1 MEPKSSALTEKGG
14 ARFAAQ
20 IAAGIFFTATIVC
33 GTGIGAARA
42 MERLVPSQYPTI
54 QAAIDAS
61 VDGDVV
67 IVADGVY
74 TGTGNRDIDFGGKM
88 LTVQSENGPESCI
101 IDCQASSGNRHRGFF
116 FHTNETAAAVLDGL
130 TIQNGYAPY
139 NEPCYYSGGGILCQ
153 YNANPTIRNCILR
166 ANHAQD

>member
-1 MEPKSSALTEKGG
+1 MSQRIVVIASIVLAIGIASG
-14 ARFAAQ
+14 AGPGVAA
-20 IAAGIFFTATIVC
+20 AT
-33 GTGIGAARA
+33 
-42 MERLVPSQYPTI
+42 ERLVPSQYPTI

-88 LTVQSENGPESCI
+88 LTVRSENGPANCI
-101 IDCQASSGNRHRGFF
+101 IDCQGSGSNRHRGFY
-116 FHTNETAAAVLDGL
+116 FHTNETAAAVLDGF

-139 NEPCYYSGGGILCQ
+139 NEPCYWSGGGILCQ
-153 YNANPTIRNCILR
+153 DNANPTIRNCILR
-166 ANHAQD
+166 WNRAVY